1 MSRWSVS
8 ASHVGP
14 PSLIPQN
21 RSQRTL
27 IPGTLRHTGKIS
39 AISPASRS
47 RQFFRHLAAHRGC
60 SSSPGRRAAKW
71 AISGPAAARDT
82 SWAAKAKRPPTSD
95 NISNDVSLSTESPDA
110 MQEKP
115 VQILGIH
122 DLRTARGQNVEIQF
136 GDHDTESQI
145 SERFDRVGDRLGRRP
160 IHVAVPLDA
169 DSGQRHAG
177 GLEPLQQCLGAA
189 PFGFAF
195 QLVVVV
201 YRPRSGLSGSVAK
214 SPESAVC

>member
-1 MSRWSVS
+1 MLGRLRIEEAANGCVPLICGDGSDKLDTGILVWPRFSRSFAMSRWSVS

-47 RQFFRHLAAHRGC
+47 RQFFRQLAAHRGC
-60 SSSPGRRAAKW
+60 SSPPGRRAAKW

-95 NISNDVSLSTESPDA
+95 NISNDVSLSTEIPDA

-122 DLRTARGQNVEIQF
+122 DLRTARGS
-136 GDHDTESQI
+136 T
-145 SERFDRVGDRLGRRP
+145 DR
-160 IHVAVPLDA
+160 AVTA
-169 DSGQRHAG
+169 
-177 GLEPLQQCLGAA
+177 
-189 PFGFAF
+189 
-195 QLVVVV
+195 
-201 YRPRSGLSGSVAK
+201 
-214 SPESAVC
+214 